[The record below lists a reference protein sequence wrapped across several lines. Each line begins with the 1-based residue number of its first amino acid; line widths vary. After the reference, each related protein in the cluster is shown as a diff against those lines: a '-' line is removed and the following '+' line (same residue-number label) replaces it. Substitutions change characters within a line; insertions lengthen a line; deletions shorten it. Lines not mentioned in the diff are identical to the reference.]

1 MLAVRHN
8 EKLEGKL
15 PEKIVA
21 KKVVPFTDLIDD
33 AVRYAKAQNDA
44 FCAHDL
50 ELKLERVRPTSARE
64 PLLRSRSPRS

>member
-1 MLAVRHN
+1 VRHN

-21 KKVVPFTDLIDD
+21 KKVVLFTDLIDD

-44 FCAHDL
+44 YSAHDL
-50 ELKLERVRPTSARE
+50 GTR
-64 PLLRSRSPRS
+64 